1 MDTKGLIGWIA
12 VIVGLVLCVLE
23 KYNRSRNIL
32 ATLVSLVIYF
42 LIQLSINEA
51 PLSCS
56 QALINDNLPEGST
69 KVIPIIQTVS
79 CVLFSVLYA
88 LLLFSES
95 YVTTE

>member
-1 MDTKGLIGWIA
+1 M
-12 VIVGLVLCVLE
+12 IVGLVLCVIE
-23 KYNRSRNIL
+23 KWLRSRHIL

-56 QALINDNLPEGST
+56 QALVNNTLPEGST
-69 KVIPIIQTVS
+69 KFIPIIQTVS